1 MATSKRTKTYLIEN
15 NEYYFNVDAFRRAF
29 DEYRNKLIKETGE
42 KITAESIRERI
53 NEKIHYNSETIKK
66 WYQGSNSPA
75 DIAALESIASFFDI
89 DYMSLVVRKEQRV
102 MNKDTFTVNEGE
114 KEVINAV
121 YQKIVDICMLEA
133 YRYKGSMYGTEYY
146 ENEDF
151 WSERE
156 KLGKEAYEIVDRNS
170 LNISSVTR
178 NKLYNL
184 LAEMKLSLG
193 GYEYPAARWV
203 RLNPLYQAA
212 RTLLKDGECN
222 MDEEEIALRDDIEAN
237 FECPYEIYNPDEG
250 IHYRGYHKG
259 TSIEEAL
266 NEIYE
271 PTNKKYKKDDVIF
284 QPYRDSDASIYE
296 PEEIFKFEYLKT
308 INLILREDF
317 PEYYPD

>member
-1 MATSKRTKTYLIEN
+1 MNKLSIFCKYYHHQLEKRMMRMRKYWVFATIISLIVISIISIYYIYVILMNKSN
-15 NEYYFNVDAFRRAF
+15 NEINL
-29 DEYRNKLIKETGE
+29 DEMARVTVENGVNTFAPTITTSTSQE
-42 KITAESIRERI
+42 KVSPNATLV
-53 NEKIHYNSETIKK
+53 IKK
-66 WYQGSNSPA
+66 HYSKCGHTT
-75 DIAALESIASFFDI
+75 
-89 DYMSLVVRKEQRV
+89 KEY
-102 MNKDTFTVNEGE
+102 
-114 KEVINAV
+114 A
-121 YQKIVDICMLEA
+121 
-133 YRYKGSMYGTEYY
+133 
-146 ENEDF
+146 
-151 WSERE
+151 
-156 KLGKEAYEIVDRNS
+156 EIPEEFV
-170 LNISSVTR
+170 
-178 NKLYNL
+178 
-184 LAEMKLSLG
+184 
-193 GYEYPAARWV
+193 
-203 RLNPLYQAA
+203 
-212 RTLLKDGECN
+212 N